1 MIGKPILIAAA
12 LAGLVMK
19 IGSLLVA
26 LLFGS

>member
-19 IGSLLVA
+19 IGSVLFA
-26 LLFGS
+26 LLFGT